1 MPLRTLPLRTLPL
14 RTLPQQPQQP
24 SRAPGRSF
32 DGFKL
37 EDLDMQYRAA
47 LREKAHRW
55 LQEHSVKQKVLAEKL
70 QVPQAQ
76 LSLFLSGKFRTS
88 SQGKAVFASVFNFFE
103 GREGHSSE
111 DSRELSACADV
122 LSERSAEGGD
132 AASGSA
138 E

>member
-1 MPLRTLPLRTLPL
+1 METRIVERDHARTTAAALTAAAYGELDCTSSDSSPDEELSRPLPLRTLPLRTLPL

-55 LQEHSVKQKVLAEKL
+55 LQDGRARR
-70 QVPQAQ
+70 
-76 LSLFLSGKFRTS
+76 FL
-88 SQGKAVFASVFNFFE
+88 
-103 GREGHSSE
+103 
-111 DSRELSACADV
+111 
-122 LSERSAEGGD
+122 ERA
-132 AASGSA
+132 
-138 E
+138 